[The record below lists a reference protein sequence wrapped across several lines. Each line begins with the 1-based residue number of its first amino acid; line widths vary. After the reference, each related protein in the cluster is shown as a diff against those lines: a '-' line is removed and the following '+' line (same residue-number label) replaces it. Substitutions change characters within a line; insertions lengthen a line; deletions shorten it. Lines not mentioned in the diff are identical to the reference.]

1 MLKDMKFLSGSELVG
16 FIKERQAH
24 QVRGLRQEYK
34 IAPKLAIIICGNN
47 QASAKYVE
55 LKKKYGQDILVD
67 VEVHKIIQSEAPE
80 LIKELNNN
88 KEVHGII
95 VQLPLPNSEQ
105 TDEIVNLINP
115 KKDVDSLGENAE
127 FDAATAMA
135 IMWLIAG
142 YNINLQGKNVVLVGK
157 GRLVGAPLE
166 KLLNSGD
173 IYPSVIDEFT
183 KNPEDILPHANVI
196 ISAVGRPGLLHS
208 EIVPEGAVV
217 IDAGVASEGG
227 VLKGDVADDVYERD
241 DITITPIIGGVG
253 PLTIAALFDNVI
265 RSAYKLAND

>member
-1 MLKDMKFLSGSELVG
+1 MKLLNGSELVG

-34 IAPKLAIIICGNN
+34 IAPKLAIIMCGNN
-47 QASAKYVE
+47 QASSKYIE

-67 VEVHKIIQSEAPE
+67 VEVHKIEQSDAVE
-80 LIKELNNN
+80 LIKTLNANTG
-88 KEVHGII
+88 VHGII
-95 VQLPLPNSEQ
+95 VQLPLPKTAE
-105 TDEIVNLINP
+105 TDAIVDTIDP
-115 KKDVDSLGENAE
+115 AKDVDSLGKNSV
-127 FDAATAMA
+127 FDSATAIA
-135 IMWLIAG
+135 IMWLLAG
-142 YNINLQGKNVVLVGK
+142 YNINLQGKNVVLLGK

-173 IYPSVIDEFT
+173 IYPTVIDEFT

-196 ISAVGRPGLLHS
+196 ISAVGKPGILHS

-241 DITITPIIGGVG
+241 DITITPKIGGVG

-265 RSAYKLAND
+265 RSAYKIANG